1 MQIIGDIKKRL
12 RMLTD
17 VGQSPDILAF
27 SEDFSAGS
35 TKEYLTKANRV
46 LGRLGKFCDKQVS
59 RRSLAFLF
67 MNSNHNG
74 FVTLQRCVLRF
85 CFRFRLGFSSSV
97 DWKLTVAI
105 EL

>member
-1 MQIIGDIKKRL
+1 MQTIGDIKKRL

-17 VGQSPDILAF
+17 VDQSPDILAF
-27 SEDFSAGS
+27 SEDFLAGS

-67 MNSNHNG
+67 MNFAGRNL
-74 FVTLQRCVLRF
+74 V
-85 CFRFRLGFSSSV
+85 
-97 DWKLTVAI
+97 
-105 EL
+105 